1 MTRVIWDDIPS
12 RLYQTGIDRGMFYI
26 PDAIPVPV
34 AVPWTGLVSIT
45 EQPDGGDGQA
55 FFIDGRKHQNTPAG
69 ENYKATFEA
78 LWAPKEFY
86 PCAGWNELSIGLFAV
101 DQPRASY
108 GFSYR
113 TIVGSYAQGT
123 DYAYKVHIVYNATA
137 QISSFTHATV
147 TNNPQPKTH
156 SWTVTACPS
165 AEAYQGATLNTRPT
179 AHVVVDSRR
188 IGQTGLKF
196 LENILYGS
204 DATDVSPRLP
214 SIQEVQQLIVLQDS
228 TGSVD
233 LKKPGIAGTLINTG
247 NYGDIHLKKPAISGH
262 N

>member
-1 MTRVIWDDIPS
+1 VTRVIWDDIPS
-12 RLYQTGIDRGMFYI
+12 RLYHTGIDRGMLYI

-45 EQPDGGDGQA
+45 ENPDGGDGQA

-69 ENYKATFEA
+69 EDYKATLES

-86 PCAGWNELSIGLFAV
+86 PCAGWNQLSIGLFAV
-101 DQPRASY
+101 DQPRASF

-113 TIVGSYAQGT
+113 TKVGSYAQGT
-123 DYAYKVHIVYNATA
+123 DYAYKIHIIFNATA
-137 QISSFTHATV
+137 QIANFTHTTV

-165 AEAYQGATLNTRPT
+165 PEAYIGATNAGRQTS
-179 AHVVVDSRR
+179 HVVFDTRR
-188 IGQTGLKF
+188 VSETGIKF
-196 LENILYGS
+196 LENILYGY
-204 DATDVSPRLP
+204 DNGDPRLP
-214 SIQEVQQLIVLQDS
+214 TIAELQALRVLTDS

-233 LKKPGIAGTLINTG
+233 LKKPAVNGTAILTG
-247 NYGDIHLKKPAISGH
+247 NYADIYLHKPSLSGH